1 MYYPLQTQGGFF
13 MLLIEC
19 KDIRKYYGERLI
31 LEIEEL
37 KIYEGDRIGIVGI
50 NGSGKTTLLNIL
62 SKRLEPDQGY
72 VRTYGSSSYVSQID
86 DPDINILSDEMASR
100 FGVDFSWKE
109 SMSGGEKTRFK
120 VAAALEE
127 NSDVLFADEPTSN
140 ADMESIRLME
150 DRFRARNGTLVL
162 ISHDRS
168 FLDRLCNQILEI
180 EDGKV
185 STYKGNYTAY
195 KDQKIMELER
205 KQFEYQEY
213 VRERKRLQSAIG
225 EIKGKSSSIRQA
237 PRRMGNSEARLHKMG
252 GQRAKATLDS
262 AAKNIEKRIEHMERK
277 EKPREEPKIK
287 FDIPDSS
294 RSHSRILVEGKNLNK
309 SFDTRVIFKDSE
321 FMIEN
326 GAKVA
331 LIGPNG
337 CGKSTLIKMIMDGEE
352 GIRVAKSA
360 KIGYFSQ
367 DLSILNE
374 GRSIIENVMENSIY
388 SETFARIFLARL
400 LFRKEAVHRKVKVLS
415 GGERVKVSFAKI
427 LMEDFNMLILDE
439 PTNCLDIM
447 SLEIIEEAL
456 QEYNRTLLFVSHDR
470 KFIGS
475 IADQVMTIEGGK
487 IDLYKGNYEEYLAGK
502 DKSLDK
508 REEQIMVIRN
518 RLSELISR
526 ISMPSKGD
534 DLESLDIEY
543 RNVLEKL
550 NRIR

>member
-1 MYYPLQTQGGFF
+1 

-86 DPDINILSDEMASR
+86 DPDNNILSDEMASR

-140 ADMESIRLME
+140 ADLESIRLME
-150 DRFRARNGTLVL
+150 DRFRVRNGTLVL

-168 FLDRLCNQILEI
+168 FLDSLCNQILEI

-205 KQFEYQEY
+205 KRFEYQEY

-439 PTNCLDIM
+439 PTNYLDIM

-508 REEQIMVIRN
+508 REEQIMVLRN

-543 RNVLEKL
+543 RNVLEEL

>member
-1 MYYPLQTQGGFF
+1 

-140 ADMESIRLME
+140 ADLESIRLME

-439 PTNCLDIM
+439 PTNYLDIM

-508 REEQIMVIRN
+508 REEQIMVLRN

-543 RNVLEKL
+543 RNVLEEL

>member
-1 MYYPLQTQGGFF
+1 

-140 ADMESIRLME
+140 ADLESIRLME

-205 KQFEYQEY
+205 KRFEYQEY

-439 PTNCLDIM
+439 PTNYLDIM

-508 REEQIMVIRN
+508 REEQIMVLRN

>member
-86 DPDINILSDEMASR
+86 DPDNNILSDEMASR

-140 ADMESIRLME
+140 ADLESIRLME
-150 DRFRARNGTLVL
+150 DRFRVRNGTLVL

-168 FLDRLCNQILEI
+168 FLDSLCNQILEI

-205 KQFEYQEY
+205 KRFEYQEY

-439 PTNCLDIM
+439 PTNYLDIM

-508 REEQIMVIRN
+508 REEQIMVLRN

-543 RNVLEKL
+543 RNVLEEL

>member
-1 MYYPLQTQGGFF
+1 

-86 DPDINILSDEMASR
+86 DPDNNILSDEMASR

-140 ADMESIRLME
+140 ADLESIRLME

-205 KQFEYQEY
+205 KRFEYQEY

-439 PTNCLDIM
+439 PTNYLDIM

-508 REEQIMVIRN
+508 REEQIMVLRN

-543 RNVLEKL
+543 RNVLEEL

>member
-1 MYYPLQTQGGFF
+1 

-19 KDIRKYYGERLI
+19 KDIRKYYGERFI
-31 LEIEEL
+31 LEIDDF

-62 SKRLEPDQGY
+62 SKRLEPDEGY
-72 VRTYGSSSYVSQID
+72 VRSHGSLSYVSQID
-86 DPDINILSDEMASR
+86 SPDKNVLSDEMASR
-100 FGVDFSWKE
+100 FGVDFCWKE

-140 ADMESIRLME
+140 ADLESIRLME
-150 DRFRARNGTLVL
+150 DRFSTRNGTLVL
-162 ISHDRS
+162 ISHDRR
-168 FLDRLCNQILEI
+168 FLDRLCNRIIEI

-185 STYKGNYTAY
+185 RTYKGNYTEY
-195 KDQKIMELER
+195 KEQRDQEIQR
-205 KQFEYQEY
+205 AQFEYQEY
-213 VRERKRLQSAIG
+213 VNEKKRLQSAIG
-225 EIKGKSSSIRQA
+225 EIKGKSSSVRQA

-252 GQRAKATLDS
+252 GQRAKASMDS

-277 EKPREEPKIK
+277 DKPREEIKIK

-294 RSHSRILVEGKNLNK
+294 RSHSKILVEGKDLNK
-309 SFDTRVIFKDSE
+309 SFDKRVIFKDSE
-321 FMIEN
+321 FMVEN
-326 GAKVA
+326 GAKIA
-331 LIGPNG
+331 LVGPNG
-337 CGKSTLIKMIMDGEE
+337 CGKSTLLKMIMEKEE

-374 GRSIIENVMENSIY
+374 EMSIIENIMENSIY

-400 LFRKEAVHRKVKVLS
+400 LFRRETVHKKVKVLS

-439 PTNCLDIM
+439 PTNYLDIM
-447 SLEIIEEAL
+447 SLEVVEEAL
-456 QEYNRTLLFVSHDR
+456 QGYNRTLLFVSHDR
-470 KFIGS
+470 SFIEN
-475 IADQVMTIEGGK
+475 IADQIMTIETGK
-487 IDLYKGNYEEYLAGK
+487 IKLYKENYKEYLDGK
-502 DKSLDK
+502 DRTVDME
-508 REEQIMVIRN
+508 EEQIMILKN

-526 ISMPSKGD
+526 ISMPANGD
-534 DLESLDIEY
+534 DLESLDMEY

-550 NRIR
+550 NKIR

>member
-1 MYYPLQTQGGFF
+1 

-31 LEIEEL
+31 LEIDEL

-72 VRTYGSSSYVSQID
+72 VRSYGSSSYVSQID

-140 ADMESIRLME
+140 ADLESIRLME

-205 KQFEYQEY
+205 ERFEYQEY

-400 LFRKEAVHRKVKVLS
+400 LFRKETVHKKVKVLS

-439 PTNCLDIM
+439 PTNYLDIM

-508 REEQIMVIRN
+508 REEQIMVLRN

>member
-1 MYYPLQTQGGFF
+1 

-140 ADMESIRLME
+140 ADLESIRLME
-150 DRFRARNGTLVL
+150 DRFRVRNGTLVL

-168 FLDRLCNQILEI
+168 FLDSLCNQILEI

-205 KQFEYQEY
+205 KRFEYQEY

-439 PTNCLDIM
+439 PTNYLDIM

-508 REEQIMVIRN
+508 REEQIMVLRN

-543 RNVLEKL
+543 RNVLEEL

>member
-1 MYYPLQTQGGFF
+1 

-140 ADMESIRLME
+140 ADLESIRLME

-205 KQFEYQEY
+205 KRFEYQEY

-326 GAKVA
+326 GARVA

-439 PTNCLDIM
+439 PTNYLDIM

-456 QEYNRTLLFVSHDR
+456 KEYNRTLLFVSHDR

-508 REEQIMVIRN
+508 REEQIMVLRN

-543 RNVLEKL
+543 RNVLEEL

>member
-1 MYYPLQTQGGFF
+1 

-31 LEIEEL
+31 LEIDEL

-72 VRTYGSSSYVSQID
+72 VRSYGSSSYVSQID

-140 ADMESIRLME
+140 ADLESIRLME

-205 KQFEYQEY
+205 KRFEYQEY

-400 LFRKEAVHRKVKVLS
+400 LFRKETVHKKVKVLS

-439 PTNCLDIM
+439 PTNYLDIM

-508 REEQIMVIRN
+508 REEQIMVLRN

>member
-1 MYYPLQTQGGFF
+1 

-140 ADMESIRLME
+140 ADLESIRLME
-150 DRFRARNGTLVL
+150 DCFRARNGTLVL

-205 KQFEYQEY
+205 KRFEYQEY

-439 PTNCLDIM
+439 PTNYLDIM

-508 REEQIMVIRN
+508 REEQIMVLRN

-543 RNVLEKL
+543 RNVLEEL

>member
-1 MYYPLQTQGGFF
+1 

-140 ADMESIRLME
+140 ADLESIRLME

-205 KQFEYQEY
+205 KRFEYQEY

-439 PTNCLDIM
+439 PTNYLDIM

-508 REEQIMVIRN
+508 REEQIMVLRN

-543 RNVLEKL
+543 RNVLEEL

>member
-1 MYYPLQTQGGFF
+1 

-31 LEIEEL
+31 LEIDEL

-86 DPDINILSDEMASR
+86 DPDNNILSDEMASR

-140 ADMESIRLME
+140 ADLESIRLME
-150 DRFRARNGTLVL
+150 DRFRVRNGTLVL

-205 KQFEYQEY
+205 KRFEYQEY

-337 CGKSTLIKMIMDGEE
+337 CGKSTLIKMIMDREE

-439 PTNCLDIM
+439 PTNYLDIM

-508 REEQIMVIRN
+508 REEQIMVLRN

>member
-1 MYYPLQTQGGFF
+1 

-31 LEIEEL
+31 LEIDEL

-86 DPDINILSDEMASR
+86 DPDNNILSDEMASR

-140 ADMESIRLME
+140 ADLESIRLME
-150 DRFRARNGTLVL
+150 DRFRVRNGTLVL

-205 KQFEYQEY
+205 KRFEYQEY

-439 PTNCLDIM
+439 PTNYLDIM

-508 REEQIMVIRN
+508 REEQIMVLRN

-543 RNVLEKL
+543 RNVLEEL

>member
-1 MYYPLQTQGGFF
+1 

-140 ADMESIRLME
+140 ADLESIRLME

-185 STYKGNYTAY
+185 SNYKGNYTAY

-205 KQFEYQEY
+205 KRFEYQEY

-439 PTNCLDIM
+439 PTNYLDIM

-508 REEQIMVIRN
+508 REEQIMVLRN

-543 RNVLEKL
+543 RNVLEEL